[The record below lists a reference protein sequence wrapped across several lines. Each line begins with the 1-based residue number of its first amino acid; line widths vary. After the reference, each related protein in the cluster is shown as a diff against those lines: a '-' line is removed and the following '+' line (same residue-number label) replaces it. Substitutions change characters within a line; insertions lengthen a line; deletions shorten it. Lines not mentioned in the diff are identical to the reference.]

1 MIILGI
7 DPGSHRTGFGV
18 IQKKENNWFHV
29 ENGLIAPNPKL
40 SLAYRLQTIYE
51 QVNKMIQLYQP
62 KEMALEDIFFAKNA
76 KTSLKLGHARGV
88 VMLAA
93 AQHRIPV
100 FEYPPAK
107 IKQALAGFGQ
117 ATKEQMQKMVKIR
130 LKLKEIAEENASD
143 ALAVALCHCQTK
155 RFEK

>member
-18 IQKKENNWFHV
+18 IQKKENDWLHV
-29 ENGLIAPNPKL
+29 ENGLIAPPPKL
-40 SLAYRLQTIYE
+40 SLPQRLQSIYE
-51 QVNKMIQLYQP
+51 QIDKMIQMYQP
-62 KEMALEDIFFAKNA
+62 KEMALEDLFFAKNA
-76 KTSLKLGHARGV
+76 QSALKLGHARGV
-88 VMLAA
+88 VMLVA
-93 AQHRIPV
+93 AQHQIPV

-107 IKQALAGFGQ
+107 IKEALSGFGQ

-155 RFEK
+155 RFGK